1 VKITIQCQY
10 CGYTLK
16 DYPIR
21 GPTLPHNCPRCQAK
35 NEPFKEHRDVLY
47 IPHFK
52 IPNRVLKNLRRK

>member
-1 VKITIQCQY
+1 MRITIRCQY

-52 IPNRVLKNLRRK
+52 IPNRVL